1 MFMKS
6 KTIFSIIL
14 ARKNSKG
21 IKNKNLKIVN
31 GKPLIFW
38 SIYNSINSKL
48 IKKTFV
54 SSDAQRILN
63 YAKKNGADTILRPS
77 KYATSKTSS
86 EKSLIH
92 SIKFLEKFEYKFD
105 TILFIQPTSPI
116 RNKCDFDNAIKEF
129 KLKKFDSLFSA
140 NVTNDTNFWEYKKNK
155 LKSNYNYKKRKMR
168 QDLNKK
174 YLENGSFYIFD
185 KKKFLKNKCRLFG
198 KIGFYL
204 IDKIHS
210 FQIDEPKDLK
220 LINAIFKI

>member
-54 SSDAQRILN
+54 SSDSQRILN

-77 KYATSKTSS
+77 KYFLKL
-86 EKSLIH
+86 EKS
-92 SIKFLEKFEYKFD
+92 
-105 TILFIQPTSPI
+105 Q
-116 RNKCDFDNAIKEF
+116 
-129 KLKKFDSLFSA
+129 
-140 NVTNDTNFWEYKKNK
+140 
-155 LKSNYNYKKRKMR
+155 
-168 QDLNKK
+168 
-174 YLENGSFYIFD
+174 
-185 KKKFLKNKCRLFG
+185 
-198 KIGFYL
+198 
-204 IDKIHS
+204 
-210 FQIDEPKDLK
+210 
-220 LINAIFKI
+220 